1 MPFLAASIV
10 LVAISVLAALIP
22 AIIST
27 MLVARWPE
35 SAEILSDVDGYDY
48 HAVQFED
55 RQALGCKLTE
65 KDGRYPGRHTRARTQ
80 MMQLNAASHCCSYHD
95 DTSYIATP
103 STRTSHLADPAC
115 TARTTI

>member
-27 MLVARWPE
+27 MLVAHWPE

-55 RQALGCKLTE
+55 RQALRCKLTE
-65 KDGRYPGRHTRARTQ
+65 KDGRYPGRHTLARAR
-80 MMQLNAASHCCSYHD
+80 
-95 DTSYIATP
+95 
-103 STRTSHLADPAC
+103 
-115 TARTTI
+115 ARARK

>member
-55 RQALGCKLTE
+55 RQAFGCKLTE
-65 KDGRYPGRHTRARTQ
+65 KDGRYPGRETHSRAR
-80 MMQLNAASHCCSYHD
+80 
-95 DTSYIATP
+95 
-103 STRTSHLADPAC
+103 
-115 TARTTI
+115 ARARK